1 MQHPP
6 TTALAPPGHLLAIA
20 RQEGFLLVSLATC
33 LAFLWFGE
41 TMFAVDRDRPL
52 MLAVV
57 FVWLFAA
64 ILGSALAVV
73 RHADHL
79 ADLLG
84 EPLGTLILTLSVT
97 AIEVVSISAIM
108 LHGENN
114 PTLVRDTL
122 VAVIMIIMNGM
133 VGLSLLVGALKHREQ
148 HYNLQGANTYLGV
161 IIPLAVM
168 ALVLPNFTVTTPGP
182 TLALGQQRF
191 LSIMAV
197 GLYIAFLTVQTGRH
211 KGYFTLGAEDE
222 ATPHKEKPHGSR
234 SVAYHAAM
242 LGAFMLPVVYL
253 AEQMAKPVDVAIE
266 TMHVPVALGGVAI
279 AILVATPEAVGAV
292 RSAVSNHMQRSVNI
306 FLGSV
311 LSTIGLT
318 VPAMLA
324 MSHWT
329 GRHIVLG
336 AEHAEFIMILL
347 TLAVSVVTFASGR
360 TNMLQGIVH
369 LLLFLAFVMLVFE
382 G

>member
-1 MQHPP
+1 V
-6 TTALAPPGHLLAIA
+6 TAAQSLPGASSVRNLL
-20 RQEGFLLVSLATC
+20 RREGFLAISIGTC
-33 LAFLWFGE
+33 LAFLLFGE
-41 TMFAVDRDRPL
+41 DVLAADRDHPW
-52 MLAVV
+52 MLALV
-57 FVWLFAA
+57 FAWLFAA

-97 AIEVVSISAIM
+97 GIEVVSISAIM

-122 VAVIMIIMNGM
+122 IAVIMIIMNGM
-133 VGLSLLVGALKHREQ
+133 VGLSLLVGAWKHREQ

-161 IIPLAVM
+161 IIPLAIM
-168 ALVLPNFTVTTPGP
+168 ALVMPNFTTTTPGP

-197 GLYIAFLTVQTGRH
+197 GLYIAFLAVQTGRH
-211 KGYFTLGAEDE
+211 KGYFTLGAEE
-222 ATPHKEKPHGSR
+222 EPTPHQEKPHGTR
-234 SVAYHAAM
+234 SVAVHATM
-242 LGAFMLPVVYL
+242 LVGFMLPVVYL
-253 AEQMAKPVDVAIE
+253 AEQLAKPVDVAIE
-266 TMHVPVALGGVAI
+266 TLHVPTALGGVAI

-292 RSAVSNHMQRSVNI
+292 RAAVSNHMQRSVNI

-329 GRHIVLG
+329 GRPIVLG
-336 AEHAEFIMILL
+336 AEHAELIMIMM
-347 TLAVSVVTFASGR
+347 TLGVSVVTFASGR
-360 TNMLQGIVH
+360 TNMLQGLVH
-369 LLLFLAFVMLVFE
+369 LLLFLAFVLLIFE

>member
-1 MQHPP
+1 MSVDHPG
-6 TTALAPPGHLLAIA
+6 AGAASAGRLL
-20 RQEGFLLVSLATC
+20 RQEGFLAVSAATC
-33 LAFLWFGE
+33 LAFLLFGDDVL
-41 TMFAVDRDRPL
+41 AADRDRPWL
-52 MLAVV
+52 LAFV
-57 FVWLFAA
+57 FAWLFAA

-97 AIEVVSISAIM
+97 GIEVVSISAIM

-122 VAVIMIIMNGM
+122 IAVIMIIMNGM
-133 VGLSLLVGALKHREQ
+133 VGLSLLMGAWKHREQ
-148 HYNLQGANTYLGV
+148 HFNLQGANTYLGV
-161 IIPLAVM
+161 ILPLAVM
-168 ALVLPNFTVTTPGP
+168 ALVMPNFTITTPGP

-197 GLYIAFLTVQTGRH
+197 GLYIAFLAVQTGRH
-211 KGYFTLGAEDE
+211 KGYFTLGAEAE
-222 ATPHKEKPHGSR
+222 ATPHKEKPQGTR
-234 SVAYHAAM
+234 SIAFHAAM
-242 LGAFMLPVVYL
+242 LLGFMLPVVYL
-253 AEQMAKPVDVAIE
+253 AEQLAKPVDVAIE
-266 TMHVPVALGGVAI
+266 TLHVPAALGGVAI

-292 RSAVSNHMQRSVNI
+292 RAAVSNHMQRSVNI

-324 MSHWT
+324 MSYWT

-336 AEHAEFIMILL
+336 AEHAELIMILL
-347 TLAVSVVTFASGR
+347 TLGVSVVTFASGR
-360 TNMLQGIVH
+360 TNMLQGLVH
-369 LLLFLAFVMLVFE
+369 LLLFLAFVLLIFE